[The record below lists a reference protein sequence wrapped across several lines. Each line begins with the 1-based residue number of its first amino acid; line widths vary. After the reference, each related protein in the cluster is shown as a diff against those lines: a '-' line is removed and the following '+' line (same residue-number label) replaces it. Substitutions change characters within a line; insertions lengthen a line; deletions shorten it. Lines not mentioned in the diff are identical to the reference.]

1 MKTIIS
7 KIAKGINFNLSENW
21 HDEYNNSH
29 TNDDEMIYVGW
40 IQKYDFILS
49 WKQRRVQSISMN
61 WQGRTDIS
69 SPGFWKKF
77 VAKRTEQ

>member
-29 TNDDEMIYVGW
+29 TNDDCPDIKCM
-40 IQKYDFILS
+40 FF
-49 WKQRRVQSISMN
+49 QSHENHLVIPYY
-61 WQGRTDIS
+61 I
-69 SPGFWKKF
+69 
-77 VAKRTEQ
+77 

>member
-40 IQKYDFILS
+40 IQY
-49 WKQRRVQSISMN
+49 
-61 WQGRTDIS
+61 
-69 SPGFWKKF
+69 
-77 VAKRTEQ
+77 E